1 VSSGQSEAPAEVRAK
16 ARAGFAGRA
25 LGGLLGALAFLT
37 ILPLPKRLA
46 RTIAPELDAA
56 LPWFPVVGAAVGAAA
71 GGIRAGFD
79 PLVGHGPSTVLAMI
93 ALVVLTG
100 ALHYDGLAD
109 TADGLGVR
117 GDSVRRL
124 AAMRDSAIGAFG
136 VLALVGWALLLFTAI
151 EPLTSA
157 QTLKTLIAAGAM
169 SRLALLIQG
178 FGARPARVDGL
189 GAAFHVHVGML
200 VIGAVVTAAIMLVAA
215 SPLRGAVSLGAGA
228 IAAVLV
234 MLFVRR
240 AFGGR
245 TGDTLGAGAVITELV
260 VCVTLAAAW
269 A

>member
-1 VSSGQSEAPAEVRAK
+1 VSSGQTEAPAEVRASD
-16 ARAGFAGRA
+16 RAGFAGRA
-25 LGGLLGALAFLT
+25 FGGFLGALAFLT
-37 ILPLPKRLA
+37 ILALPKRLA
-46 RTIAPELDAA
+46 NAVAPELDSA
-56 LPWFPVVGAAVGAAA
+56 LPWFPVIGAGVGAAA

-117 GDSVRRL
+117 GDPVRRL

-136 VLALVGWALLLFTAI
+136 VLALVGWALLLFTAL

-157 QTLKTLIAAGAM
+157 QTFKTLIAAGAM
-169 SRLALLIQG
+169 SRLGLLIQG
-178 FGARPARVDGL
+178 FGTRPARVDGL
-189 GAAFHVHVGML
+189 GAAFKVTVGAL
-200 VIGAVVTAAIMLVAA
+200 VVAAIVTAAITLVAA
-215 SPLRGAVSLGAGA
+215 GPWRAAVSFGVGV
-228 IAAVLV
+228 IAAIL
-234 MLFVRR
+234 MTLFVRR

-245 TGDTLGAGAVITELV
+245 TGDTLGAGAVVTEVV
-260 VCVTLAAAW
+260 VCVALTTTW